1 MLIRLFLAFT
11 IIPIIEI
18 YILIKIGSIFGPLIS
33 ISLVILTGILGA
45 YLARLQGLNTFLRIQ
60 RSLTEGRI
68 PSGELLDAVLILIA
82 GILLLTPG
90 FLTDSIGFILLIQTT
105 RNLIKFWLQRKFKTQ
120 NISNRPE
127 DTIIEQ

>member
-33 ISLVILTGILGA
+33 NSLVILTGILGA

-105 RNLIKFWLQRKFKTQ
+105 RNLIKFWLQLKFKTQ

>member
-1 MLIRLFLAFT
+1 MLLKLFLAFT

-18 YILIKIGSIFGPLIS
+18 YILIKIGSILGAFVS

>member
-1 MLIRLFLAFT
+1 MLLRLFLAFT

-18 YILIKIGSIFGPLIS
+18 YILIKIGSILGAFAS

-45 YLARLQGLNTFLRIQ
+45 YLARLQGLNTFLNIQ
-60 RSLTEGRI
+60 KSLSLGRL
-68 PSGELLDAVLILIA
+68 PSGELLDAVLILVA

-105 RNLIKFWLQRKFKTQ
+105 RNLIKFWLQSKFKNQ

>member
-1 MLIRLFLAFT
+1 MLLKLFLAFT

-18 YILIKIGSIFGPLIS
+18 YILIKIGSILGAFVS

-60 RSLTEGRI
+60 RSLTEGKL
-68 PSGELLDAVLILIA
+68 PSGELLDAVLILVA

-120 NISNRPE
+120 NISDRPE